1 MKIALLFQFFLLDQ
15 IVLGVYDFCNNCRT
29 LYLCKGACSF
39 IFSKLFAD
47 DLGLFNRG
55 LDADDEAD
63 DPDDAALL
71 AALEQLDERSV
82 DVSSDDDDD
91 DGIEDDDERSL
102 NDIWMEEK
110 INS

>member
-1 MKIALLFQFFLLDQ
+1 MVTVINTIHLTCVKGLAYFFL
-15 IVLGVYDFCNNCRT
+15 
-29 LYLCKGACSF
+29 
-39 IFSKLFAD
+39 KLFAD
-47 DLGLFNRG
+47 DLGLFDRG

-71 AALEQLDERSV
+71 AALEQLDERSIDV
-82 DVSSDDDDD
+82 DSDDDDD

-102 NDIWMEEK
+102 SDIWMEEK